1 VWKRAGGLGYEGAM
15 NAPSPALEA
24 LVARRPVIPVL
35 TLDEPAAALALARA
49 LAAGGLDVLEV
60 TLRTARALECI
71 RAIVAEIPGVDVG
84 AGTVLEPW
92 QMEAAAEAGARFLVS
107 PGATARLLD
116 AAATSPAPWLPGAAS
131 ASEAMRLRERGY
143 TLLKFFPAEPL
154 GGVAALK
161 AIAPVLP
168 DLRFCPT
175 GGIDAAKAPAYLALP
190 NVVAVGGSWAAPA
203 AAVAAGRW
211 DEVTR
216 LAAEAAALRPR
227 A

>member
-1 VWKRAGGLGYEGAM
+1 V
-15 NAPSPALEA
+15 
-24 LVARRPVIPVL
+24 
-35 TLDEPAAALALARA
+35 ALARA

-60 TLRTARALECI
+60 TLRTAWALECI
-71 RAIVAEIPGVDVG
+71 RAIAAEVPEVEVG

-116 AAATSPAPWLPGAAS
+116 AAGTSPVSWLPGAAS
-131 ASEAMRLRERGY
+131 VSEAMRLGERGY
-143 TLLKFFPAEPL
+143 GLVKFFPAEPL

-168 DLRFCPT
+168 GIRFCPT
-175 GGIDAAKAPAYLALP
+175 GGIDHRKAPAYLALA
-190 NVVAVGGSWAAPA
+190 NVVAVGGSWVAPA
-203 AAVAAGRW
+203 PAVAAGNW

-216 LAAEAAALRPR
+216 LAAEAAALDSR

>member
-1 VWKRAGGLGYEGAM
+1 MDSSR
-15 NAPSPALEA
+15 SLEA
-24 LVARRPVIPVL
+24 LIARRPVIPVL
-35 TLDEPAAALALARA
+35 TLDDPAMSVALARA

-71 RAIVAEIPGVDVG
+71 RAIAAEVPEVEVG

-92 QMEAAAEAGARFLVS
+92 QMEVAAEAGARFLVS

-116 AAATSPAPWLPGAAS
+116 AAGTSPVSWLPGAAS
-131 ASEAMRLRERGY
+131 VSEAMRLGERGHG
-143 TLLKFFPAEPL
+143 LVKFFPAEPL

-168 DLRFCPT
+168 GIRFCPT
-175 GGIDAAKAPAYLALP
+175 GGIDHRKAPAYLALA
-190 NVVAVGGSWAAPA
+190 NVVAVGGSWVAPA
-203 AAVAAGRW
+203 PAVAAGNW

-216 LAAEAAALRPR
+216 LAAEAAALKPR

>member
-1 VWKRAGGLGYEGAM
+1 MDSSR
-15 NAPSPALEA
+15 SLEA
-24 LVARRPVIPVL
+24 LIARRPVIPVL
-35 TLDEPAAALALARA
+35 TLDDPAMSVALARA

-71 RAIVAEIPGVDVG
+71 RAIAAEVPEVEVG

-116 AAATSPAPWLPGAAS
+116 AAGTSPVSWLPGAAS
-131 ASEAMRLRERGY
+131 VSEAMRLGERGY
-143 TLLKFFPAEPL
+143 GLVKFFPAEPL

-168 DLRFCPT
+168 GIRFCPT
-175 GGIDAAKAPAYLALP
+175 GGIDHRKAPAYLALA
-190 NVVAVGGSWAAPA
+190 NVVAVGGSWVAPA
-203 AAVAAGRW
+203 PAVAAGNW

-216 LAAEAAALRPR
+216 LAAEAAALDSR